1 MTRRGAEGFTLMEVV
16 VALAVLAVALT
27 ILLESHYATVRL
39 FTSTEERAMEEL
51 AVTQA
56 VTQAEVS
63 ILSGEENGKGKLGA
77 RFPDYTYEFTSKLM
91 DETENPGLFEVDVT
105 VKSPVFEKKLRYL
118 VYDGTQVDVGN

>member
-1 MTRRGAEGFTLMEVV
+1 MTRRGTRGFTLMEVV

-39 FTSTEERAMEEL
+39 YGETEDRAMEEL

-56 VTQAEVS
+56 VAQAERS
-63 ILSGEENGKGKLGA
+63 ILSGEETGKGELGA
-77 RFPDYTYEFTSKLM
+77 RFPEYTYEFNSKLM

-105 VKSPVFEKKLRYL
+105 VKSPAFEKKLRYL